1 MRINIEDPSDEL
13 LIEFWLSLGA
23 DETMVTPDNIKPSVA
38 HSYLLKDID
47 YKEQFDL
54 WLKSKIR
61 DEKIDEL
68 LK

>member
-1 MRINIEDPSDEL
+1 MRSLNIEHPSDEL

-23 DETMVTPDNIKPSVA
+23 ETPDNIKPSVA
-38 HSYLLKDID
+38 HSYLEKDLD

-54 WLKSKIR
+54 WIKSKIR